1 MTLFNASFKFPEA
14 EELRDDITI
23 INEKDPFMK
32 NINRKDHLGDALKEL
47 KQTSFVALDGPPL
60 IKKMKPDAEMKS
72 TKGSISIK
80 KNAKNASYAAA
91 DGGASIAYTNSIS
104 FEGSQAVDRNER
116 SVPITPLPLLEMH
129 KLNQASDNNQSY
141 KADNTEKKPVTYTSK
156 FAELDDY
163 FASDDDIVN
172 APFGGASA
180 TVNIRRKFNK
190 SSKKEVKKPGAGPI
204 PSARSD
210 TSKVSNHDND
220 MLVLPADSNLFVDP
234 KPMGQLSPQRHDMLV
249 PPSLRA
255 AVLASTVVNHFKH
268 SLTHTS
274 SSSSSTAIA
283 RTGGNIIT
291 TTTDGLQGGGGSL
304 NKPRDQSYRSN
315 RMQHVGDN
323 FEGDPIHA
331 PTRGTGTTPA
341 DVNMN
346 RLPGQHMDQE
356 ARYQSQFPLWHA

>member
-1 MTLFNASFKFPEA
+1 
-14 EELRDDITI
+14 
-23 INEKDPFMK
+23 
-32 NINRKDHLGDALKEL
+32 
-47 KQTSFVALDGPPL
+47 
-60 IKKMKPDAEMKS
+60 
-72 TKGSISIK
+72 
-80 KNAKNASYAAA
+80 
-91 DGGASIAYTNSIS
+91 
-104 FEGSQAVDRNER
+104 
-116 SVPITPLPLLEMH
+116 
-129 KLNQASDNNQSY
+129 
-141 KADNTEKKPVTYTSK
+141 
-156 FAELDDY
+156 LDDY

-172 APFGGASA
+172 APFDGASA

-190 SSKKEVKKPGAGPI
+190 SSKKEVKVKKPGAGSI

-234 KPMGQLSPQRHDMLV
+234 KPMGHLSPQRHDMLV

-255 AVLASTVVNHFKH
+255 AVLASTAVTHFKH

-274 SSSSSTAIA
+274 SSHSSTAMA

-291 TTTDGLQGGGGSL
+291 TTDVLQGGGGSVS
-304 NKPRDQSYRSN
+304 KPRDQSYRSN

-356 ARYQSQFPLWHA
+356 AKYQSQFPLWHA